1 MKTNPPSM
9 LTMTKKTLW
18 SWKKEI
24 AFSSST
30 LTDISNRNP
39 ILPKKLTA
47 PTTTM
52 SLNMTL
58 KEPNP
63 RNGLTLY
70 QVSTTTMKISS
81 PEKISTNSQNDDL
94 GIMLLTSHQVLNQS
108 IARLIPCRRKNKHIS
123 RSLLMKIFAPDKSS
137 HHPHPWHHHSFLSK
151 RKMESYAPLKI
162 IES

>member
-24 AFSSST
+24 VSSSST

-39 ILPKKLTA
+39 IFPKKLTA
-47 PTTTM
+47 PTMTM

-70 QVSTTTMKISS
+70 QVSTTTMKTSL

-94 GIMLLTSHQVLNQS
+94 GIMLSIAPQVLNQS
-108 IARLIPCRRKNKHIS
+108 IARPILCRRKNRNIS
-123 RSLLMKIFAPDKSS
+123 RSLSMKIFAPDELS
-137 HHPHPWHHHSFLSK
+137 HHPHLWHHHSFLSK
-151 RKMESYAPLKI
+151 RKTESYAPLKI